1 MERELTTLPIDKL
14 TLIKLEKAGFSVI
27 GDVVD
32 FKAFELSKG
41 WRILESKTEKMYNL
55 NNISFN

>member
-1 MERELTTLPIDKL
+1 MDRELSSLPLDKFIL
-14 TLIKLEKAGFSVI
+14 NQLDKAGFSVV

-41 WRILESKTEKMYNL
+41 
-55 NNISFN
+55 